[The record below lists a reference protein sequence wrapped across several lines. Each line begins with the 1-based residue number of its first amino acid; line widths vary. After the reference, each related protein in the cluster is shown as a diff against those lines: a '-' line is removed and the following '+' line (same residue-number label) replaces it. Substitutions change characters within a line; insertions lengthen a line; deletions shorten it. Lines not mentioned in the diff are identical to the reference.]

1 VRTYITDLFLV
12 GEKSAIKG
20 TKGVEVIEAGDE
32 LASTLNSEDRKDKT
46 KEKEKVLE
54 HLADAEK
61 VIIFCLVSKDCLM
74 SHARRLQKCQAKT

>member
-1 VRTYITDLFLV
+1 LDTGQVRTYITDLVLV
-12 GEKSAIKG
+12 GEKSASKI

-32 LASTLNSEDRKDKT
+32 VTSTLSSEDKKDKT

-61 VIIFCLVSKDCLM
+61 VKHVFVLFKRTVS
-74 SHARRLQKCQAKT
+74 